1 MLAAAAESTCLAGYL
16 GTTGASFGSLVR
28 TRDLPEDRVPR
39 SRSSFVFREVAA
51 AGCVSSWVSC
61 LFNFTDVAK
70 VRMQAAGSGTVA
82 GASLR
87 QTCAGILHAEGLWAL
102 LSPGIVASCLRD
114 LSYSGLSIGMY
125 PFVKDALFGGAEED
139 IGVGRKF
146 LTGVVTGGLFSGIVN
161 PTDLVKI
168 RTAQAPLCPLLSSLQ
183 SRRAAAQVCRRR
195 PGGSGRTAC
204 WRRVSARGAAH
215 ATPTPS
221 TRSASWG
228 ERRRT
233 PPLASSSQLQL
244 VCSSH
249 RWRCAV
255 QGLAGLFRGSSA
267 TVARAACGRGAQ

>member
-1 MLAAAAESTCLAGYL
+1 MLAAVAESSCLAGYL
-16 GTTGASFGSLVR
+16 GTTGAAFGSLVR
-28 TRDLPEDRVPR
+28 TRDLPDERVPR

-70 VRMQAAGSGTVA
+70 VRMQAAGGGTVA

-87 QTCAGILHAEGLWAL
+87 QTCAGILRAEGLWAL

-168 RTAQAPLCPLLSSLQ
+168 RTTQASLCPLLASPTFKAS
-183 SRRAAAQVCRRR
+183 AAAQACRRR

-204 WRRVSARGAAH
+204 WRRVSARGAAR

-228 ERRRT
+228 GRR
-233 PPLASSSQLQL
+233 
-244 VCSSH
+244 
-249 RWRCAV
+249 
-255 QGLAGLFRGSSA
+255 
-267 TVARAACGRGAQ
+267 

>member
-16 GTTGASFGSLVR
+16 GTTGAAFGSLVR

-168 RTAQAPLCPLLSSLQ
+168 RTTPFPLLASQTSKADALL
-183 SRRAAAQVCRRR
+183 RRCA
-195 PGGSGRTAC
+195 GGGRTARGG
-204 WRRVSARGAAH
+204 RRAGDGSLRGAPPTLRQLPPRVRRRGARG
-215 ATPTPS
+215 
-221 TRSASWG
+221 G
-228 ERRRT
+228 EHHR
-233 PPLASSSQLQL
+233 LQ
-244 VCSSH
+244 
-249 RWRCAV
+249 
-255 QGLAGLFRGSSA
+255 
-267 TVARAACGRGAQ
+267 ARLSCN